1 MIQTENIN
9 STHSINSILP
19 NFYIK
24 MPFEVNEVVDEKN
37 VTCVFAVRVGPS
49 NPHQLKCVG
58 IDYFEK
64 IDNNILLN
72 QRYNDNI
79 PEFVSVFKGKPF
91 DIDIQRQ
98 RLIVL

>member
-1 MIQTENIN
+1 MIQTKNIN
-9 STHSINSILP
+9 FTHSINSILP

-24 MPFEVNEVVDEKN
+24 IPFEVNEIIDENN

-64 IDNNILLN
+64 IDNNILLK
-72 QRYNDNI
+72 QRYNKYI

-91 DIDIQRQ
+91 DIEVERQ
-98 RLIVL
+98 RLIIL